1 MAFCTNC
8 GGSVAGAFCPQ
19 CGTAVKPMEQAA
31 AAPPAAPPVAGAA
44 KRTSPLV
51 WILGIFFGLFV
62 LGILAMVAGGL
73 FVAHK
78 VKQAGLDPNL
88 MARNPGI
95 AITKML
101 AAANPDVSVV
111 SVDEGKSV
119 VTLLDKKTGKTV
131 TVSFAD
137 IQEGKIK
144 FQEQGQEAIT
154 VDAGGA
160 AKTGALEIKGP
171 DGTLRLG
178 GGAGIKVPDWIPAY
192 PSSKPQ
198 GTFSVQK
205 AEEESGTYTFNTS
218 DAVKDVMSFYDRM
231 LQQGGFKITSRTT
244 HDTGGSS
251 GGMLTAEDADKKRSV
266 VITLG
271 TADGGTSVNV
281 LFEVKK

>member
-19 CGTAVKPMEQAA
+19 CGTAAKPVAQAA
-31 AAPPAAPPVAGAA
+31 PPPAAPAVAGAA
-44 KRTSPLV
+44 KGTSPLV
-51 WILGIFFGLFV
+51 WILGILFGLFV
-62 LGILAMVAGGL
+62 LGVLAVVGGGL
-73 FVAHK
+73 FVVHK
-78 VKQAGLDPNL
+78 VKQAGLDPDL
-88 MARNPGI
+88 MRRNPGI

-131 TVSFAD
+131 TVSFED
-137 IQEGKIK
+137 IKEGKIK

-160 AKTGALEIKGP
+160 AKTGAVEIKGP
-171 DGTLRLG
+171 DGTMRLG
-178 GGAGIKVPDWIPAY
+178 GSNLNVPDWIGSY

-205 AEEESGTYTFNTS
+205 GEEEGGTYQFNTP
-218 DAVKDVMSFYDRM
+218 DAVKDVMSFYDRS
-231 LQQGGFKITSRTT
+231 LQQAGLKITSRTT
-244 HDTGGSS
+244 HDAGGSS
-251 GGMLTAEDADKKRSV
+251 GGMLVAEDADKKRSV
-266 VITLG
+266 VVTLA
-271 TADGGTSVNV
+271 TADGATNVNV
-281 LFEVKK
+281 LFQVKK